1 MFKPIKTKKRY
12 VQVIDQI
19 LEQMKKGILKT
30 GDVLPPERLVAENL
44 GISRPSVREA
54 YSVLEM
60 VGILESKVGSG
71 TYVKSSNIDKFY
83 KNKIKDISATEESP
97 YEILEVRKILEP
109 EAAYL
114 AAKNASKEDI
124 VEIEKILK
132 QMKSE
137 MKNHASYTL
146 ETDSLFHLKI
156 AEASGNAMILNVM
169 QHIVNISKER
179 LWEFIRKEIIR
190 TPGHIEKDMKAHQDI
205 VNSIKNEDFKNA
217 RAVMKKHLSQI
228 QKEIRHLT

>member
-1 MFKPIKTKKRY
+1 MFKPIETKKRY

-30 GDVLPPERLVAENL
+30 GDVLPPERLIAENL

-83 KNKIKDISATEESP
+83 KRKIKNISVTEESP

-114 AAKNASKEDI
+114 SAKNASKEDI
-124 VEIEKILK
+124 AEIEMILK

-137 MKNHASYTL
+137 MKDNASYTL

-156 AEASGNAMILNVM
+156 AEASGNAMIFNVM
-169 QHIVNISKER
+169 QHIINISKER
-179 LWEFIRKEIIR
+179 LWEFIREKLIR
-190 TPGHIEKDMKAHQDI
+190 TSGHIEKDMKAHQDI
-205 VNSIKNEDFKNA
+205 LYSIKNKDFNA
-217 RAVMKKHLSQI
+217 ARSIMKKHLSQI
-228 QKEIRHLT
+228 QKEINHLT